1 MIAVFLKGILLGL
14 SVTVPLGPIGI
25 ICVHRTL
32 SRGRWSGLVSGLGA
46 SSADTFFAAIAGFGL
61 SFFVNFFQQQK
72 VYLLLG
78 GGITLVILGVLL
90 YFKNIVQ
97 QVRNP
102 SKSNNIIGDYI
113 SVFFLTISNPLTII
127 FFGAFFAS
135 MDILDDGSFENTAV
149 AIAGVFSG
157 SVLWW
162 FTLTTL
168 VNMFRRK
175 FHLRRLWY
183 MNRITAILI
192 VIFGFITIASAFFRK

>member
-1 MIAVFLKGILLGL
+1 LKGLLLGL

-46 SSADTFFAAIAGFGL
+46 AAADTFFAGVAGFGL
-61 SFFVNFFQQQK
+61 SFFINFFQKQQL
-72 VYLLLG
+72 YLMLG
-78 GGITLVILGVLL
+78 GGVTLVVLGL
-90 YFKNIVQ
+90 YLFFSNPAN
-97 QVRNP
+97 QVRQP
-102 SKSNNIIGDYI
+102 KKSTNLVSDFF
-113 SVFFLTISNPLTII
+113 SVFFLTISNPITII

-135 MDILDDGSFENTAV
+135 LDILEDGSFDKTLLV
-149 AIAGVFSG
+149 ITGIFSG
-157 SVLWW
+157 CLLWW

-183 MNRITAILI
+183 MNRITSIII
-192 VIFGFITIASAFFRK
+192 VAFGVITIASIFFRK